1 MNKKIILTVFTL
13 IYCTHSVN
21 AYNENPSH
29 AGYAVMSQKEYEE
42 FTQEKKRQI
51 QFLEES
57 LKQNEASETGLTKTN
72 IGLGAICIGIV
83 GVVAGIHYDKKAL
96 SFGGA
101 LTLGAGGFIA
111 HTASSS
117 RRTSEKHAR
126 NKLAEA
132 TKSWDD
138 LRLHIKVEKN

>member
-29 AGYAVMSQKEYEE
+29 AGYTVIGQKEYEE
-42 FTQEKKRQI
+42 LTQEKKRQI

-72 IGLGAICIGIV
+72 IGLSTVFLGIV
-83 GVVAGIHYDKKAL
+83 SVVAGIHYQKSAL
-96 SFGGA
+96 SIGGGLA
-101 LTLGAGGFIA
+101 IGTGGFIA

-117 RRTSEKHAR
+117 RRKSEKQAR
-126 NKLAEA
+126 DKLAEA
-132 TKSWDD
+132 TKNWDD
-138 LRLHIKVEKN
+138 LRLRIKVEKN